1 MATTG
6 FWPVKGSLKAV
17 VEYANNPDKTTD
29 PKFLDE
35 DLART
40 VQYAANDDK
49 TDRQMYVSGINC
61 TRNHAYEDML
71 AVQKRFGLRGTNVA
85 YHGYQS
91 FRPGEVT
98 PEQAHEIGK
107 ETARKMWGDRY
118 QVLVTTHL
126 NTDSLH
132 NHMVVN
138 AVSFVDGKKFQNHI
152 GDHLEL
158 RKISD
163 RICLKNRLTVLE
175 DALFYN
181 SEKKAYWIHQKGQKT
196 HRDILKEDIKECIR
210 LSYTFD
216 DFIENLYMHGYEY
229 DYTRHSVRAPSW
241 ERGVRLGRIG
251 FAKED
256 IYEMIL
262 ANSPR
267 SIQSHRQS
275 SSYQLKDYQAY
286 PLLKLERQVDF
297 EIEHS
302 KTSYL
307 VMLDI
312 VLYLLIELS
321 KLLLGIAEP
330 IDPSA
335 CRPQPLSPE
344 ARQACAK
351 LDELTDQATLM
362 AKYNIH
368 TKPDVESFISEKT
381 NQIKTLEKERQQ
393 YWNKL
398 KTERSPDRV
407 EEIRS
412 AAKGI
417 TECIKP
423 LQKEVKTA
431 KSILQRAE
439 SYRKAL
445 RVEHAMEEHYLNN
458 DRIRIR
464 SNQEISKES

>member
-6 FWPVKGSLKAV
+6 FWPVKGSLKEV
-17 VEYANNPDKTTD
+17 IEYANNPDKTTD

-35 DLART
+35 DLAQA

-49 TDRQMYVSGINC
+49 TDQKMYVSGINC

-163 RICLKNRLTVLE
+163 RICLKNRLAVLE
-175 DALFYN
+175 DAPFYN
-181 SEKKAYWIHQKGQKT
+181 SEKKAYLIHKKGGKT
-196 HRDILKEDIKECIR
+196 HRDILKEDVKECIR
-210 LSYTFD
+210 LSYTID
-216 DFIENLYMHGYEY
+216 DFIEHLYMRGYEY
-229 DYTRHSVRAPSW
+229 EYTRHSVRAPSW

-251 FAKED
+251 FEKED

-267 SIQSHRQS
+267 SIQSYRQS

-286 PLLKLERQVDF
+286 PLLKLERQLDF

-302 KTSYL
+302 KNSYL

-330 IDPSA
+330 TDPSA

-344 ARQACAK
+344 ARMACAK
-351 LDELTDQATLM
+351 LDELTAQATLM
-362 AKYNIH
+362 AKYDIH
-368 TKPDVESFISEKT
+368 TQPEVEKIISDKAD
-381 NQIKTLEKERQQ
+381 QIKALEKERQQ

-407 EEIRS
+407 EEIRA

-417 TECIKP
+417 TERIKP
-423 LQKEVKTA
+423 LRKELKTA
-431 KSILQRAE
+431 ENILQRAE

-445 RVEHAMEEHYLNN
+445 RVEHAMEEHYLDQERAHSNRN
-458 DRIRIR
+458 RDRGRER
-464 SNQEISKES
+464 